1 MLVLNGERS
10 ALQTKGSKLD
20 YADAAVLV
28 GKAQDGDRA
37 AMQELLDE
45 VEFSLRSVWK
55 KFVDHPDEGMN
66 PDVVTYLSP
75 EDAESIATLA
85 FMEEVAKCKV
95 SEAHKIL
102 GPEVLR
108 TVSHALVQARTGGG
122 LSVRHAYRA
131 LEASNSMRQDVG
143 AFDDEGVPEVAG
155 LTTDE
160 ALELTDG
167 MISKST
173 LLGYMAAS
181 APVSYDALMHD
192 AYDDSDP
199 YGDGLGSPVERDD
212 FLESDPDFL
221 GQRYTVDSLEPVREP
236 AGGSASLSVRLS
248 NAVRQLPP
256 QRQRVALLTAEGWGP
271 TAIAQ
276 ELGISE
282 QSVKNEKARA
292 MKQLRE
298 LLGGGE

>member
-1 MLVLNGERS
+1 M
-10 ALQTKGSKLD
+10 AKGTKLD

-28 GKAQDGDRA
+28 GRAQDGDRA

-55 KFVDHPDEGMN
+55 KFVDHPDEGVN
-66 PDVVTYLSP
+66 PDGVTFLSP

-85 FMEEVAKCKV
+85 FMEEVAKCKM

-102 GPEVLR
+102 GPSTLR
-108 TVSHALVQARTGGG
+108 HVSDALRVARVGGG
-122 LSVRHAYRA
+122 V
-131 LEASNSMRQDVG
+131 SMRVARKLVESADAMRSDVG
-143 AFDDEGVPEVAG
+143 GFGDEGSFEIAG
-155 LTTDE
+155 LNADE
-160 ALELTDG
+160 ATELSG
-167 MISKST
+167 GAFGKEM
-173 LLGYMAAS
+173 LFGYMAAS

-212 FLESDPDFL
+212 FLDSDPDFL
-221 GQRYTVDSLEPVREP
+221 GQRYTADSLEPVREP
-236 AGGSASLSVRLS
+236 VGGSASLSVRLS

-256 QRQRVALLTAEGWGP
+256 QRQRVALLTAEGFGP
-271 TAIAQ
+271 TSIAR
-276 ELGISE
+276 EMGLSE
-282 QSVKNEKARA
+282 ETVKVHKKAA

-298 LLGGGE
+298 LLEGGK